1 MDNSKRRVNLMLDSD
16 VIDWLDSLA
25 GGERKRGQYIS
36 QLIRN
41 AWSVSKSL
49 PDVQGMNVDEL
60 RLTVLGLAGRLT
72 AVEGE
77 VANLRSHLAA
87 LVSDRV

>member
-16 VIDWLDSLA
+16 VIDWLDNLA

-87 LVSDRV
+87 LVSDRA